1 MKKRNLLKRKFSFT
15 ILEMLMATG
24 LLSLIVYS
32 LLSMLNQTQK
42 TTSLGISKMNIFEDA
57 RTVIGIIET
66 DIGAA
71 DFFTDKGDN
80 YDNNK
85 KVIQIS
91 PDGET
96 LEVLTKRMGTLDQLC
111 RVVYSY
117 NKSKYTL
124 TMEVYRWIEDDLAFE
139 RNPSHKAILLK
150 NVAKFKIDQEV
161 LSAPGEDGSYQQAL
175 DGLPHTLILQMAL
188 LDEDTLRLGY
198 KSLKSL
204 KDAEENNEENIV
216 DETRIKKAL
225 GNSDEALIQRYQ
237 YFTRVIPVDLTLVK
251 PR

>member
-80 YDNNK
+80 YDNND
-85 KVIQIS
+85 VIKIE
-91 PDGET
+91 DNGET

-111 RVVYSY
+111 RVVY
-117 NKSKYTL
+117 T
-124 TMEVYRWIEDDLAFE
+124 
-139 RNPSHKAILLK
+139 
-150 NVAKFKIDQEV
+150 
-161 LSAPGEDGSYQQAL
+161 
-175 DGLPHTLILQMAL
+175 
-188 LDEDTLRLGY
+188 
-198 KSLKSL
+198 
-204 KDAEENNEENIV
+204 
-216 DETRIKKAL
+216 
-225 GNSDEALIQRYQ
+225 
-237 YFTRVIPVDLTLVK
+237 
-251 PR
+251 

>member
-71 DFFTDKGDN
+71 DFFTDKGN
-80 YDNNK
+80 KYDNDD
-85 KVIQIS
+85 VIKIKN
-91 PDGET
+91 DGET

-161 LSAPGEDGSYQQAL
+161 LQQLSTSGDGSYQKAL
-175 DGLPHTLILQMAL
+175 HGLPHTLILQMAL

-198 KSLKSL
+198 KSLK
-204 KDAEENNEENIV
+204 DAEENNI

-225 GNSDEALIQRYQ
+225 GNSNDALIQRYQ

>member
-71 DFFTDKGDN
+71 DFFTDKGAEYN
-80 YDNNK
+80 NNK

-161 LSAPGEDGSYQQAL
+161 LQQLSTSGDGSYQKAL
-175 DGLPHTLILQMAL
+175 HGLPHTLILQMAL

-198 KSLKSL
+198 KSLK
-204 KDAEENNEENIV
+204 DAEENNV

-225 GNSDEALIQRYQ
+225 GNSNDALIQRYQ

>member
-71 DFFTDKGDN
+71 DFFTDKGDK
-80 YDNNK
+80 YDNDD
-85 KVIQIS
+85 VIKIKNN
-91 PDGET
+91 GET

-117 NKSKYTL
+117 DKSKYTL
-124 TMEVYRWIEDDLAFE
+124 TMKVYRWIEDDQDFE
-139 RNPSHKAILLK
+139 DDDNPSHNAILLK
-150 NVAKFKIDQEV
+150 NVAKFRIDQEV
-161 LSAPGEDGSYQQAL
+161 LQQSSASGDGSYQKAL

-198 KSLKSL
+198 KSLK
-204 KDAEENNEENIV
+204 DAEENNI

-225 GNSDEALIQRYQ
+225 GNSNDALIQRYQ